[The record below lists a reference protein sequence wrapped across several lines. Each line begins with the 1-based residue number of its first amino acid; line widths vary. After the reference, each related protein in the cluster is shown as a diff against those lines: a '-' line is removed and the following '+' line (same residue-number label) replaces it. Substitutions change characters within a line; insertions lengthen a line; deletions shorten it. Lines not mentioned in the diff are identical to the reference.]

1 MPAKPLT
8 VRQLGDATRLKE
20 LFAQWQADRRQA
32 KLPASQDWCA
42 GELGF
47 GQSAI
52 NQYLNGK
59 IPLNLEAASKFAA
72 LLGVDVAEFS
82 SSLADEIRKL
92 TGSVVVVREDQ
103 ATYGSTALME
113 ASEPEGA
120 VRITQF
126 DTGGKMGHGLVLQ
139 DQPGVIR
146 SWTVSPDWVQ
156 KNVHRITSPKNLA
169 IVTGFGDSMKGV
181 FNPGDPLLIDTGIT
195 RADID
200 GIYFF
205 RVGEEGFVKRLQ
217 RIPTINGMI
226 LRAKS
231 ANPDYDPFDIVKGMD
246 FEIFGRV
253 VKAWESEDF

>member
-8 VRQLGDATRLKE
+8 VRQLADANRLKE
-20 LFAQWQADRRQA
+20 LFVAWQADRRQA
-32 KLPASQDWCA
+32 RQPASQDWCA
-42 GELGF
+42 EELGF

-59 IPLNLEAASKFAA
+59 IPLNPEAASRFAG
-72 LLGVDVAEFS
+72 LLAKDVSAFSPSIAE
-82 SSLADEIRKL
+82 EIRRMS
-92 TGSVVVVREDQ
+92 GSAAAIAEDDARGAQ
-103 ATYGSTALME
+103 RSAAE
-113 ASEPEGA
+113 VADNA
-120 VRITQF
+120 VRINQF
-126 DTGGKMGHGLVLQ
+126 DTGGAMGHGLVLQ

-146 SWTVSPDWVQ
+146 SWTVSSDWIQ
-156 KNVHRITSPKNLA
+156 KNVHRITSPSNLS

-181 FNPGDPLLIDTGIT
+181 YNPGDPLLIDTGVT

-205 RVGEEGFVKRLQ
+205 RVGDEGFVKRLQ
-217 RIPTINGMI
+217 RIPTIDGVI

-231 ANPDYDPFDIVKGMD
+231 ENKAYDPFDIVKGMD